1 MRFYSL
7 SLQEKG
13 ISTPLRDNP
22 LVQMKHVW
30 LASPLHHLA
39 RLLLAAGLAM
49 LVAANMFA
57 QDQQPRVYILPT
69 SGIVDQVMA
78 GYLRDGIARAE
89 RDGYAAVVIQ
99 LDTPGGSL
107 ESTREIVK
115 TLLNAPVPVIVWVGP
130 GGSRAAS
137 AGTFI
142 TMAAHVAVMAPGSN
156 IGAATPVTGEGQDI
170 EGALG
175 EKVLEDTQA
184 LLRSISAQR
193 NRNVEWALTT
203 VTEAKAYTA
212 EEAVEQG
219 GVDGLAISI
228 QEALAFSEGRTVN
241 ILGLERTLS
250 LAGAQTE
257 DLPMNPLQSL
267 LHLLSDPNIAFI
279 LFTVGFYGLI
289 FELQNPN
296 FVTGILGG
304 ISIILAFIGFGSL
317 PLNVG
322 GLLLIGLAVVLFIL
336 EFTVTSHGLLTVA
349 GIVCF
354 ALGASALYTEPG
366 TPAAPDVSVA
376 IPVIVTMTVLTAGF
390 MILIAYAAFRTRKM
404 RTAEGLIG
412 AGLDIAEL
420 GEVRRPLTPIG
431 SVYAGGEEWTARTI
445 DEKPLQRG
453 TPVRIVRQEGLTLVV
468 EPADTAGPSA
478 LEASPS

>member
-1 MRFYSL
+1 
-7 SLQEKG
+7 
-13 ISTPLRDNP
+13 
-22 LVQMKHVW
+22 MKHVR
-30 LASPLHHLA
+30 LAS
-39 RLLLAAGLAM
+39 RLRRLGRLVMAAGLAL
-49 LVAANMFA
+49 LVAGTVAG
-57 QDQQPRVYILPT
+57 QDDQPRVYVLPT
-69 SGIVDQVMA
+69 TGIVDQIMD

-89 RDGYAAVVIQ
+89 RDGYDAVVVQ

-115 TLLNAPVPVIVWVGP
+115 TLLNAPVPVIAWVGP
-130 GGSRAAS
+130 SGSRAAS

-156 IGAATPVTGEGQDI
+156 IGAATPISGEGEDI

-175 EKVLEDTQA
+175 DKVMEDTQA
-184 LLRSISAQR
+184 LLRSISEQR

-203 VTEAKAYTA
+203 VTEARSYTA
-212 EEAVEQG
+212 TEAVEAG
-219 GVDGLAISI
+219 GVDGTAVTID
-228 QEALAFSEGRTVN
+228 EALAFADGRT
-241 ILGLERTLS
+241 ISIQGQSRTLA
-250 LAGAQTE
+250 LAGATTE
-257 DLPMNPLQSL
+257 ELAMNPLQSL

-279 LFTVGFYGLI
+279 LFTIGFYGLI

-322 GLLLIGLAVVLFIL
+322 GLLLIALAVVLFIL

-366 TPAAPDVSVA
+366 TPTAPDVSVA
-376 IPVIVTMTVLTAGF
+376 IPVIVTMTVLTSAF
-390 MILIAYAAFRTRKM
+390 MILIAYAAIRTRKM
-404 RTAEGLIG
+404 QTAEGLIG
-412 AGLDIAEL
+412 AGLADESI
-420 GEVRRPLTPIG
+420 GEVRRPLSPIG
-431 SVYAGGEEWTARTI
+431 SVYAGGEEWTARAA
-445 DEKPLQRG
+445 DERSLPRG

-468 EPADTAGPSA
+468 EPVEVTGRNALTTSPTAPTPTA
-478 LEASPS
+478 

>member
-1 MRFYSL
+1 MKNVRLTSRLRRLGRL
-7 SLQEKG
+7 SFALG
-13 ISTPLRDNP
+13 LI
-22 LVQMKHVW
+22 
-30 LASPLHHLA
+30 
-39 RLLLAAGLAM
+39 LLLAGAVNG
-49 LVAANMFA
+49 
-57 QDQQPRVYILPT
+57 QEHEPRVYVLPT
-69 SGIVDQVMA
+69 DGIVDQVMD

-89 RDGYAAVVIQ
+89 RDGYDAVVIQ

-142 TMAAHVAVMAPGSN
+142 TIASHVAVMAPGSN
-156 IGAATPVTGEGQDI
+156 IGAATPITGEGQDI
-170 EGALG
+170 EGDLA
-175 EKVLEDTQA
+175 KKILEDTNA
-184 LLRSISAQR
+184 LLRSISAER
-193 NRNVEWALTT
+193 SRNVEWALTT
-203 VTEAKAYTA
+203 VSEARSYTA
-212 EEAVEQG
+212 QEAVDAG
-219 GVDGLAISI
+219 GVDGIARSI
-228 QEALAFSEGRTVN
+228 EEALLFADGRTIEVN
-241 ILGLERTLS
+241 GVSRTLE

-257 DLPMNPLQSL
+257 DLPMNPLQSI

-289 FELQNPN
+289 FELQSPN

-322 GLLLIGLAVVLFIL
+322 GLLLISLAVVLFIL

-366 TPAAPDVSVA
+366 TPTAPDVAVA
-376 IPVIVTMTVLTAGF
+376 IPVIVTMTLLTSFF
-390 MILIAYAAFRTRKM
+390 MILIAFAAIRTRRM
-404 RTAEGLIG
+404 RTADGLIG
-412 AGLDIAEL
+412 AGLDLNSL

-431 SVYAGGEEWTARTI
+431 SVYAGGEEWTARTN
-445 DEKPLQRG
+445 DESPLTRG
-453 TPVRIVRQEGLTLVV
+453 TPVRIIRQEGLTLVV
-468 EPADTAGPSA
+468 EPTETPGSTA
-478 LEASPS
+478 